1 MTPAQLRAAV
11 ARGEAAPVYLLEGA
25 DAQARHDLAQV
36 FLGLVDEG
44 LQAFNV
50 EIVRATDATSASA
63 RDQLLS
69 SILGWARTLPMM
81 APRRIVIVHDADRL
95 LSPKRGRE
103 DDSEALPLAEA
114 APGGRG
120 RKRAPA
126 PLTPAEAF
134 EDYLQKPEPMSTLV
148 LVSGPLDAS
157 RRLVKQV
164 RAHATVVDCGTLES
178 PQEAATWI
186 QGRLAADELTI
197 EPRALQRLLQA
208 TGLSLA
214 RIRAEIE
221 KLVLYAA
228 GESAITERHV
238 RDLVLPQSEPGE
250 GFALGT
256 AIWNHDVRGALA
268 ELAAQLE
275 AGAQPPMVLG
285 QIRAAAVRLRPDTRV
300 RRAMDLVLQTDLAL
314 KTSGGTPRHLL
325 ERLVVELCGK

>member
-81 APRRIVIVHDADRL
+81 APRRIVIVYDADRL

-148 LVSGPLDAS
+148 LV
-157 RRLVKQV
+157 
-164 RAHATVVDCGTLES
+164 
-178 PQEAATWI
+178 
-186 QGRLAADELTI
+186 
-197 EPRALQRLLQA
+197 
-208 TGLSLA
+208 
-214 RIRAEIE
+214 
-221 KLVLYAA
+221 
-228 GESAITERHV
+228 
-238 RDLVLPQSEPGE
+238 
-250 GFALGT
+250 
-256 AIWNHDVRGALA
+256 
-268 ELAAQLE
+268 
-275 AGAQPPMVLG
+275 
-285 QIRAAAVRLRPDTRV
+285 
-300 RRAMDLVLQTDLAL
+300 
-314 KTSGGTPRHLL
+314 
-325 ERLVVELCGK
+325 